1 MAAKLAAI
9 GAYSLHRQPAPS
21 TRTLRPVPSDPVV
34 AMKHPPVLAAFVGAL
49 VAFTFVMVL
58 PIAVFGAMRSGSP
71 YSLLFL
77 GMPVFFAFTFWS
89 MYSVVGK
96 KVDRVRSSVETGA
109 TLQSSARRLAVV
121 PLVIL
126 LAGCGSD
133 QVYSERM
140 ANVCKFQACVCIKRA
155 ALIIT
160 QKPIPV
166 LWHGKDGA
174 YCPDG
179 YSIQRARR
187 TTERDDP

>member
-1 MAAKLAAI
+1 MTPNNLVKAAEGSI
-9 GAYSLHRQPAPS
+9 G
-21 TRTLRPVPSDPVV
+21 
-34 AMKHPPVLAAFVGAL
+34 
-49 VAFTFVMVL
+49 
-58 PIAVFGAMRSGSP
+58 
-71 YSLLFL
+71 
-77 GMPVFFAFTFWS
+77 
-89 MYSVVGK
+89 
-96 KVDRVRSSVETGA
+96 TGA

-133 QVYSERM
+133 QVYSDRM
-140 ANVCKFQACVCIKRA
+140 ASVCKFQACVCIKRA

-166 LWHGKDGA
+166 LWRGIDGA

-179 YSIQRARR
+179 YSIQRARQ